1 MRVLLQRVSQASVKV
16 GDQITGAGGAGLL
29 LLVGIG
35 PGDHEAILA
44 RMAEKIVQLR
54 IFPDEQG
61 KMNRSL
67 LDVEGDIVAVS
78 QFTLF
83 ADTRKGRRPSFVGA
97 APPEQ
102 ASQLFDEFVALLKQ
116 AGAKRVETGHFGA
129 HMEVSLVNDGPVTIW
144 LDSDQW
150 G

>member
-1 MRVLLQRVSQASVKV
+1 MRVLLQRVSQASVQV
-16 GDQITGAGGAGLL
+16 GDQITGAGGTGLL

-35 PGDHEAILA
+35 PADDEAVLT
-44 RMAEKIVQLR
+44 RMAEEIVQLR

-83 ADTRKGRRPSFVGA
+83 ADTRKGRRPSFIGA

-102 ASQLFDEFVALLKQ
+102 ASRLFDEFVALLKQ
-116 AGAKRVETGHFGA
+116 AGAKRVETGQFGA

>member
-16 GDQITGAGGAGLL
+16 DDQITGAGEAGLL

-35 PGDHEAILA
+35 PGDDEAILA

-83 ADTRKGRRPSFVGA
+83 ADTRKGRRPSFIGA

-102 ASQLFDEFVALLKQ
+102 ASRLFDEFVALLKQ
-116 AGAKRVETGHFGA
+116 AGAKRVETGQFGA
-129 HMEVSLVNDGPVTIW
+129 HMMVALVNDGPVTIW
-144 LDSDQW
+144 LDSEEW